1 MSPVRLE
8 RIGPREGLFGRAK
21 KRWER
26 EAEDGLDEVTD
37 ETLALYEKTVRT
49 WQTRVRFIVRK
60 TKLGRSVYTLSRTY
74 RYVDLGTRP
83 HIIRA
88 RRAPALRFKAGGKP
102 KTKPGTIASYQGKP
116 GTEWVSKQS
125 VRHPGTEPRGFTDE
139 IAKRMRKRYAAV
151 MRKRIKD
158 AFKGR

>member
-88 RRAPALRFKAGGKP
+88 RRAPALKFKAGGKP
-102 KTKPGTIASYQGKP
+102 KTKPGTLASYQGKP
-116 GTEWVSKQS
+116 GKDWRSAQS

-139 IAKRMRKRYAAV
+139 IAKRMQKRAATI
-151 MRKRIKD
+151 MRKRVRD
-158 AFKGR
+158 AIKGR